1 METGLL
7 HLHSL
12 LRWIA
17 LVLIVVSV
25 IKFFS
30 SAAGNKSF
38 TSGDKK
44 LGLFTLI
51 TFHLQLVIGL
61 LLYFL
66 KGWHQAFSDMAN
78 AMSDSWTRF
87 YAVEHMLGMIIA
99 IAFVT
104 IGYSSAKRT
113 RVDSK
118 KFKKMAWW
126 FLIALIIV
134 LVSIPWP
141 FREVGAGKGWF

>member
-12 LRWIA
+12 LRWVA
-17 LVLIVVSV
+17 LVLIVVAV

-30 SAAGNKSF
+30 SAASNKSF

-61 LLYFL
+61 LLYFMSN
-66 KGWHQAFSDMAN
+66 WYENFNDMAT
-78 AMSDSWTRF
+78 AMSNDVLRF
-87 YAVEHMLGMIIA
+87 YTVEHTLGMIIA

-141 FREVGAGKGWF
+141 FREIAEGKGWF

>member
-30 SAAGNKSF
+30 SAASNKSF

-66 KGWHQAFSDMAN
+66 KGWHKSFSDMAST
-78 AMSDSWTRF
+78 MSETWTRF

-113 RVDSK
+113 RVDRK

>member
-30 SAAGNKSF
+30 GAAGNKSF

-66 KGWHQAFSDMAN
+66 NNWYQNFSDMATT
-78 AMSDSWTRF
+78 MSNDVLRF
-87 YAVEHMLGMIIA
+87 YTVEHTLGMIIA

-141 FREVGAGKGWF
+141 FREIAEGRGWF

>member
-17 LVLIVVSV
+17 LVLIVVSI

-30 SAAGNKSF
+30 SAAGNKPF

-51 TFHLQLVIGL
+51 AFHLQLVIGL
-61 LLYFL
+61 LLYFMNN
-66 KGWHQAFSDMAN
+66 WHKSFNDMAST
-78 AMSDSWTRF
+78 MSDTWTRF
-87 YAVEHMLGMIIA
+87 YAVEHTLGMIIA
-99 IAFVT
+99 IIFVT

-113 RVDSK
+113 SVDRK

-126 FLIALIIV
+126 FLISLVIV
-134 LVSIPWP
+134 IVSIPWP
-141 FREVGAGKGWF
+141 FREIGEGRGWF

>member
-12 LRWIA
+12 LRWVA
-17 LVLIVVSV
+17 LVLIVVAV

-30 SAAGNKSF
+30 SAASNKSF

-61 LLYFL
+61 LLYFMNN
-66 KGWHQAFSDMAN
+66 WYENFNDMAT
-78 AMSDSWTRF
+78 AMSNDVLRF
-87 YAVEHMLGMIIA
+87 YTVEHTLGMIIA

-141 FREVGAGKGWF
+141 FREIAEGKGWF